1 MKENKVMKRMTV
13 TSITLAIMA
22 IVIAFAMSRSTIK
35 AQEPPVGPVGVGIE
49 EPDIV
54 VTTAA
59 ELQSALSPA
68 NAGARILVRA
78 GVYDVSQ
85 ALTVPDRA
93 TLVGEGVMSFDESGL
108 PTGFEPSGRTL
119 VRATAGLVG
128 NFLTLGDGATVRDL
142 VIENVVGTGHT
153 VAVVSRAAGDFVSAR
168 IEECEIIN

>member
-1 MKENKVMKRMTV
+1 MREQKVMKRMTG
-13 TSITLAIMA
+13 TSITLAIIA
-22 IVIAFAMSRSTIK
+22 IVIAFAMSRSTIS
-35 AQEPPVGPVGVGIE
+35 AQNPPVEPVGVGT
-49 EPDIV
+49 PDIV

-108 PTGFEPSGRTL
+108 PAGFEPSGRTL
-119 VRATAGLVG
+119 LRATVGLVG
-128 NFLTLGDGATVRDL
+128 NVLTLGDGATVRDL
-142 VIENVVGTGHT
+142 VIENVV
-153 VAVVSRAAGDFVSAR
+153 
-168 IEECEIIN
+168 

>member
-1 MKENKVMKRMTV
+1 MKRMTRA
-13 TSITLAIMA
+13 SIALAIMA
-22 IVIAFAMSRSTIK
+22 VVNTFAIFPASVASSP
-35 AQEPPVGPVGVGIE
+35 Q

-54 VTTAA
+54 VTTAS

-78 GVYDVSQ
+78 GQYDVSQ

-119 VRATAGLVG
+119 LKATAALAGDVLS
-128 NFLTLGDGATVRDL
+128 LGDGSTVRGLAIQDVPGRL
-142 VIENVVGTGHT
+142 VP
-153 VAVVSRAAGDFVSAR
+153 
-168 IEECEIIN
+168 

>member
-1 MKENKVMKRMTV
+1 MKEKKVMKRMNF
-13 TSITLAIMA
+13 TSITLAIIA
-22 IVIAFAMSRSTIK
+22 IVSAFAMSRSTIS
-35 AQEPPVGPVGVGIE
+35 AQNPPVDPVGVGIE

-93 TLVGEGVMSFDESGL
+93 ALVGEGVMSFDKSGL
-108 PTGFEPSGRTL
+108 PTRFEPSGRTL
-119 VRATAGLVG
+119 LRATTALVG
-128 NFLTLGDGATVRDL
+128 NVLTLGDGATVRGL
-142 VIENVVGTGHT
+142 VIQDIAGRPVAGNV
-153 VAVVSRAAGDFVSAR
+153 VAVVSRAAGDF
-168 IEECEIIN
+168 